1 MSGFFGCVSKRDCV
15 ADVFYGTDYHSHL
28 GTKRGGMAFYDG
40 KDFVRTIHSLENAYF
55 RNKFEDDLPRFEG
68 SRQGIGIISDMES
81 QPITLTSHLGRFSL
95 VAIGRIDN
103 LEELTRELL
112 GRRLNFAELSASR
125 INPTEL
131 VATLVSLGDSFR
143 EGIELVQSKVK
154 GSCSMLI
161 LTPEGIYASRD
172 KYGRTPVVVGR
183 GGDGYAI
190 ATESS
195 AFANLDYRVETELK
209 PAQTLFITADG
220 IREITPGGKRKQI
233 CSFMWV
239 YYGYPSSYYE
249 GVNVEDARYRCG
261 CALACRD
268 EDVRDVDLVAGV
280 PDSGVG
286 HALGYSNGRRLP
298 YKRAFVKYT
307 PTGPRSVMPH
317 NQEMLVYIVFIAVM
331 LVLVLNKWT
340 GSLMYVAPAVGV
352 LVLIYAKV
360 LNVQEAV
367 QKMTSDMIWMI
378 AGVLAVADAL
388 GSSGAG
394 ELIGSTILGLLG
406 SNPHPLFVAFLF
418 SAVTVIMTTFISNTA
433 TMNVLTPVA
442 ASVALAGGWD
452 PRGLVLI
459 IAVGNTLAL
468 GFPSGAAECAVCYA
482 AGNYNPAK
490 VLKFTLPYIILGISS
505 MALTAYFMYPVY

>member
-1 MSGFFGCVSKRDCV
+1 MELYIVLAITLFMVVSFIFQKVPFGVTTMACCALMVLTGVMTVPEAFSGFCNQTVVLIAPILALSAALTKTSLV
-15 ADVFYGTDYHSHL
+15 AKIRSAMDLMKG
-28 GTKRGGMAFYDG
+28 KRGFLLILFFYIIGAAFVQFIPATATISILIVFLSTLGNTGEITPKRLLLPLLGILCIWKSKLPIGMGA
-40 KDFVRTIHSLENAYF
+40 TIFARYNALY
-55 RNKFEDDLPRFEG
+55 E
-68 SRQGIGIISDMES
+68 GIIPNEEYALQMLD
-81 QPITLTSHLGRFSL
+81 PFFFSL
-95 VAIGRIDN
+95 VPVAVLTLYCLFAWRLLPKGDDQEID
-103 LEELTRELL
+103 R
-112 GRRLNFAELSASR
+112 SALKS
-125 INPTEL
+125 
-131 VATLVSLGDSFR
+131 
-143 EGIELVQSKVK
+143 VK
-154 GSCSMLI
+154 
-161 LTPEGIYASRD
+161 
-172 KYGRTPVVVGR
+172 
-183 GGDGYAI
+183 
-190 ATESS
+190 
-195 AFANLDYRVETELK
+195 ET
-209 PAQTLFITADG
+209 AA
-220 IREITPGGKRKQI
+220 
-233 CSFMWV
+233 
-239 YYGYPSSYYE
+239 
-249 GVNVEDARYRCG
+249 
-261 CALACRD
+261 
-268 EDVRDVDLVAGV
+268 
-280 PDSGVG
+280 
-286 HALGYSNGRRLP
+286 
-298 YKRAFVKYT
+298 
-307 PTGPRSVMPH
+307 MPH

>member
-1 MSGFFGCVSKRDCV
+1 
-15 ADVFYGTDYHSHL
+15 
-28 GTKRGGMAFYDG
+28 
-40 KDFVRTIHSLENAYF
+40 
-55 RNKFEDDLPRFEG
+55 
-68 SRQGIGIISDMES
+68 
-81 QPITLTSHLGRFSL
+81 
-95 VAIGRIDN
+95 
-103 LEELTRELL
+103 
-112 GRRLNFAELSASR
+112 
-125 INPTEL
+125 
-131 VATLVSLGDSFR
+131 
-143 EGIELVQSKVK
+143 
-154 GSCSMLI
+154 
-161 LTPEGIYASRD
+161 
-172 KYGRTPVVVGR
+172 
-183 GGDGYAI
+183 
-190 ATESS
+190 
-195 AFANLDYRVETELK
+195 
-209 PAQTLFITADG
+209 
-220 IREITPGGKRKQI
+220 
-233 CSFMWV
+233 
-239 YYGYPSSYYE
+239 
-249 GVNVEDARYRCG
+249 
-261 CALACRD
+261 
-268 EDVRDVDLVAGV
+268 
-280 PDSGVG
+280 
-286 HALGYSNGRRLP
+286 
-298 YKRAFVKYT
+298 
-307 PTGPRSVMPH
+307 MPH

>member
-220 IREITPGGKRKQI
+220 HTRDHAGGQAQADMFVHVGLLRLPFVVLRGRERRGCPLSLRLRAGLPRRGR
-233 CSFMWV
+233 
-239 YYGYPSSYYE
+239 
-249 GVNVEDARYRCG
+249 AR
-261 CALACRD
+261 CRF
-268 EDVRDVDLVAGV
+268 G
-280 PDSGVG
+280 
-286 HALGYSNGRRLP
+286 GRRARLGRRSCDRLFQQSSP
-298 YKRAFVKYT
+298 ALQTGIRQVYADMAPQFHAPEPENARSGSEDEAAPERSFHPRFPHGVARRLDRARHPAQGQYRQADR
-307 PTGPRSVMPH
+307 G
-317 NQEMLVYIVFIAVM
+317 
-331 LVLVLNKWT
+331 
-340 GSLMYVAPAVGV
+340 GAPGRC
-352 LVLIYAKV
+352 
-360 LNVQEAV
+360 
-367 QKMTSDMIWMI
+367 
-378 AGVLAVADAL
+378 
-388 GSSGAG
+388 
-394 ELIGSTILGLLG
+394 
-406 SNPHPLFVAFLF
+406 
-418 SAVTVIMTTFISNTA
+418 ISES
-433 TMNVLTPVA
+433 PV
-442 ASVALAGGWD
+442 
-452 PRGLVLI
+452 RR
-459 IAVGNTLAL
+459 
-468 GFPSGAAECAVCYA
+468 
-482 AGNYNPAK
+482 
-490 VLKFTLPYIILGISS
+490 
-505 MALTAYFMYPVY
+505 